1 MGEAEP
7 SPGPVRVSSA
17 ASRIAGVFFSPVKTF
32 ESITQ
37 RPTWLTPLIL
47 WTVVSI
53 VVTAIVLPKMDFE
66 RMVRQQMEK
75 SGQTLSQERLQEIAQ
90 QQRKIGGAIA
100 YVFAGATPAILSL
113 LVAVIFWGS
122 FKAFGWDS
130 TFRQAF
136 GVTAHAFLPG
146 ILGALLLVPILQA
159 HESVDPQGMG
169 DLLRS
174 NLGFLVDRD
183 ESKVL
188 HSLLGSLDIFSFW
201 SLALFA
207 VGFAAAANVSR
218 KQSAAIILTL
228 WFLFVLGKAGV
239 AALGFGR

>member
-1 MGEAEP
+1 M
-7 SPGPVRVSSA
+7 
-17 ASRIAGVFFSPVKTF
+17 AGALFAPVKTF
-32 ESITQ
+32 ESIAQ
-37 RPTWLTPLIL
+37 RPTWLAPLIL

-66 RMVRQQMEK
+66 RMARQQMEK
-75 SGQTLSQERLQEIAQ
+75 SGQTISEERLQEIAQ
-90 QQRKIGGAIA
+90 QQKKIGGAIA
-100 YVFAGATPAILSL
+100 YVFAGATPAILAL

-122 FKAFGWDS
+122 LKAFGWDS

-146 ILGALLLVPILQA
+146 IVGALLLVPVLQA
-159 HESVDPQGMG
+159 HESVDPRGIG

-174 NLGFLVDRD
+174 NLGFLVERD
-183 ESKVL
+183 MSKVL
-188 HSLLGSLDIFSFW
+188 HSLLASVDVFSFW
-201 SLALFA
+201 SLGLFV

-218 KQSAAIILTL
+218 KQSASVILTL

-239 AALGFGR
+239 AALGFGG